1 VQGSADTFAS
11 VMNHT
16 PPRRPGARLIGAI
29 AARSRRPRRGQSLVE
44 LAIILPVLLLL
55 TAGAIDLGRA
65 FFGAINLE
73 NAVKEGAFFGAR
85 QPECSTDAVTD
96 CDDPSNV
103 EARVETEL
111 HGIDPSSFQAKCFDP
126 GTTNFS
132 GAGKALADCEDG
144 DVYYVRAQIPF
155 TLVTPIISNLI
166 GSSITLTSDASAV
179 VLTSFEQLGGEVAFP
194 SGSESATPVIAMC
207 TVPDFS
213 LGPTK
218 IRDAEDVWADN
229 AGFERSNI
237 TTVGPGGQNVTWQSL
252 PPFTVGP
259 CVSTTITVSNTPQ
272 ATPTPVPTP
281 APTATPSPTPTLAP
295 SQTPAPTPTAV
306 PGTPT
311 PTPVAQCTVPTLTGF
326 KVTVAQARW
335 VQAGFTA
342 ANFSAVRPPSSDY
355 TVASQSIASGSLRPC
370 LTTTIQVDN

>member
-1 VQGSADTFAS
+1 MLA
-11 VMNHT
+11 
-16 PPRRPGARLIGAI
+16 ARL
-29 AARSRRPRRGQSLVE
+29 RRYRRGQSLVE
-44 LAIILPVLLLL
+44 LAIVLPVLLLL

-85 QPECSTDAVTD
+85 SPECSTDSITD
-96 CDDPSNV
+96 CDDPANV

-111 HGIDPSSFQAKCFDP
+111 HGTDPSSFQAKCFDP
-126 GTTNFS
+126 GTVTFTGS
-132 GAGKALADCEDG
+132 GKALADCEDG
-144 DVYYVRAQIPF
+144 DIYYVRAQIPF

-166 GSSITLTSDASAV
+166 GSTITLTSDASAV

-194 SGSESATPVIAMC
+194 SGSTSPTPVLAMC

-218 IRDAEDVWADN
+218 IGDAEDVWATN

-237 TTVGPGGQNVTWQSL
+237 TTVGPGGQNVQWQSL
-252 PPFTVGP
+252 PAFTVGP
-259 CVSTTITVSNTPQ
+259 CVSTTIIVSNTPQ

-295 SQTPAPTPTAV
+295 SQTPGPTPTVV

-311 PTPVAQCTVPTLTGF
+311 PVPVAQCTVPTLTGF

-342 ANFSAVRPPSSDY
+342 ANFSAVRPPNSDY
-355 TVASQSIASGSLRPC
+355 TVSSQSIASGASRPC

>member
-1 VQGSADTFAS
+1 
-11 VMNHT
+11 MNQT
-16 PPRRPGARLIGAI
+16 SPRRRGPRLIGAV
-29 AARSRRPRRGQSLVE
+29 ASRLRRYRRGQSLVE
-44 LAIILPVLLLL
+44 LAIVLPILLLL

-96 CDDPSNV
+96 CDDPANV
-103 EARVETEL
+103 EARVEIEL
-111 HGIDPSSFQAKCFDP
+111 HGTAPTSFQVKCFDP
-126 GTTNFS
+126 GTTSF
-132 GAGKALADCEDG
+132 GGTGKSLTDCEDG
-144 DVYYVRAQIPF
+144 DVYYVRTQIPF
-155 TLVTPIISNLI
+155 TLITPIISNIL
-166 GSSITLTSDASAV
+166 GSSLTLTSDASAV

-194 SGSESATPVIAMC
+194 SGSSSATPVIAMC

-218 IRDAEDVWADN
+218 IGDAADVWSTN
-229 AGFERSNI
+229 AGFEASNL
-237 TTVGPGGQNVTWQSL
+237 TAVGPGGQNVSWQSL

-259 CVSTTITVSNTPQ
+259 CVSTTIIVSNAPQ

-281 APTATPSPTPTLAP
+281 APTATPSPTPTLGP
-295 SQTPAPTPTAV
+295 SQTPAPTPTMA

-311 PTPVAQCTVPTLTGF
+311 PVPVTMCTVPTLTGY

-342 ANFSAVRPPSSDY
+342 ANFTAVRPPNSDY
-355 TVASQSIASGSLRPC
+355 TVDFQSIAAGSSRAC
-370 LTTTIQVDN
+370 LTTTIQVQN